1 MTDDIVTLLRE
12 DFCDFGQWENS
23 CTPEGKCPCC
33 LAADEIER
41 LRRQIKMWIQI
52 ADHLAVVVA
61 KHEPMHLALAP
72 YDTAKEWTLDD

>member
-1 MTDDIVTLLRE
+1 MTDDIVTRLRE
-12 DFCDFGQWENS
+12 FGYYGYEKEN
-23 CTPEGKCPCC
+23 E
-33 LAADEIER
+33 AADEIER

-72 YDTAKEWTLDD
+72 YDTAKDWTLDD

>member
-1 MTDDIVTLLRE
+1 MTDDIVTRLRE
-12 DFCDFGQWENS
+12 KYSGQLPICAE
-23 CTPEGKCPCC
+23 
-33 LAADEIER
+33 AADEIER

-72 YDTAKEWTLDD
+72 YDTAKDWTLDD

>member
-1 MTDDIVTLLRE
+1 MIDDIVIRLRE
-12 DFCDFGQWENS
+12 FGYYGYEKEN
-23 CTPEGKCPCC
+23 E
-33 LAADEIER
+33 AADEIER

-72 YDTAKEWTLDD
+72 YDTAKDWTLDD